1 MSPQEKVLRFLTATT
16 TVADQDT
23 IVITTPAGTKARW
36 VNAAQREGLTLAKYI
51 LLSVDRPPNRMA
63 QTPCPR
69 CGAVLLVADGPTE
82 WQCAQC
88 GLAS

>member
-1 MSPQEKVLRFLTATT
+1 MTK
-16 TVADQDT
+16 DT

-36 VNAAQREGLTLAKYI
+36 VSAAQREGLKLSEYI
-51 LLSVDRPPNRMA
+51 TRSVDRPANRMA
-63 QTPCPR
+63 KTPCQR

>member
-1 MSPQEKVLRFLTATT
+1 MAILTRE
-16 TVADQDT
+16 T
-23 IVITTPAGTKARW
+23 IVITTPPGTKARW
-36 VNAAQREGLTLAKYI
+36 VHAAQREGLTLAKYI
-51 LLSVDRPPNRMA
+51 ARSVDRPANRMA

-82 WQCAQC
+82 WQCAHC